1 MMDPLSYFSFLP
13 SWIGVV
19 AFGDVEMNV
28 KRTSAS
34 GHMADLVVVQI
45 WRGVTSQPVIVKG
58 KTSGHGFWNNM
69 LALNVVPFA
78 TRRVD

>member
-1 MMDPLSYFSFLP
+1 MIDPLSYFSFLP

-34 GHMADLVVVQI
+34 GHMADFGGGSDMA
-45 WRGVTSQPVIVKG
+45 WGDVT
-58 KTSGHGFWNNM
+58 
-69 LALNVVPFA
+69 
-78 TRRVD
+78 TRNC